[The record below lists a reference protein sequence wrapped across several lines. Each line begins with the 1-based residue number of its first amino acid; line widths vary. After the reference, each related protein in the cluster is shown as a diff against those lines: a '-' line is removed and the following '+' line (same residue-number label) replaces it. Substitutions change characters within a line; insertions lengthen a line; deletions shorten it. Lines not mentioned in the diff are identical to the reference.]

1 MKEYDF
7 TLKFKLSDSTI
18 DPSIYE
24 DRLFEAGCD
33 DALLGIGRK
42 GFLALDFIRVAES
55 AVEAIESAIE
65 NVRASIE
72 DATLFY
78 ISPDVVS
85 VSDIA
90 NIMKCTRQNV
100 LKLSKNHSDTF
111 PLPIN
116 DGNSSLWHL
125 AEVLKW
131 YKEKGFAID
140 NSLLE
145 VSQFAMY
152 FNLEKQMQ
160 NINQDRD
167 LRTKVRALV

>member
-7 TLKFKLSDSTI
+7 ALKFKLSDSTT

-33 DALLGIGRK
+33 DALLGVGKK

-55 AVEAIESAIE
+55 AVEAIESAIK

-78 ISPDVVS
+78 IAPDVVS
-85 VSDIA
+85 ISDISS
-90 NIMKCTRQNV
+90 IMKCTRQNV
-100 LKLSKNHSDTF
+100 LKLTKNHSDTF

-125 AEVLKW
+125 AEILEW
-131 YKEKGFAID
+131 YQKRGFTID

-145 VSQFAMY
+145 VSQFAMH

-167 LRTKVRALV
+167 LRTKIRALV